1 MSKELTYTEA
11 FDELQQL
18 IQEMED
24 GTITVDVLSE
34 KVKRAAFLIQQCKK
48 KLTQTEEDVNEILQ
62 KLEE

>member
-34 KVKRAAFLIQQCKK
+34 KVKRAAFLIQLCKK